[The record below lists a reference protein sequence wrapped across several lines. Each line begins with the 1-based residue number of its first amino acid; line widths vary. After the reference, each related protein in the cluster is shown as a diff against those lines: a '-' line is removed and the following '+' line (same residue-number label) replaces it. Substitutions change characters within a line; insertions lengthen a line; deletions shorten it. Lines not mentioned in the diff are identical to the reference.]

1 MGERTFC
8 DGHHDRRKLPWLE
21 MTGLDRLK
29 GRHAMN
35 SAVTALQQRPA
46 AFWIYTAFIG
56 IEIIGFAGFFSP
68 IVSIPAL
75 AIFLVVGI
83 WAYVERGRDSA
94 LDTHYQF
101 QIRTFWI
108 NFIAGLALPLFF
120 FVALFGGVGS
130 FLMGDGNPVGLVL
143 SVMVGAILPVLIG
156 LSLSI
161 WTIVR
166 SVAGL
171 SRLQG
176 GKPIENP
183 TTWMI

>member
-1 MGERTFC
+1 
-8 DGHHDRRKLPWLE
+8 
-21 MTGLDRLK
+21 
-29 GRHAMN
+29 MN
-35 SAVTALQQRPA
+35 SAVTAQQQKPA

-56 IEIIGFAGFFSP
+56 IEIVGFAGFFSP

-75 AIFLVVGI
+75 AMFLAAGV
-83 WAYVERGRDSA
+83 WAYSERGRDSI

-120 FVALFGGVGS
+120 FVAILGGVGS
-130 FLMGDGNPVGLVL
+130 FLMGEGNPIGLVFG
-143 SVMVGAILPVLIG
+143 VMVGAILPVLIG